1 MRSTIM
7 IVTLISLVP
16 AVLGGQT
23 LPGLPQFEVASI
35 KPADPAILQ
44 KSVNLRGGELKATSY
59 SLKNLIQLGWDV
71 RSFQVLG
78 GPDWVDSDKYN
89 VDAKPPAPL
98 EIFRGEGQRQ
108 FRLMVQALLADRF
121 KLTLHPETKEM
132 RVYFLVVG
140 RNGFFGRPGSGLKR
154 TADAVGPGT
163 SMRDGKGRLTATQ
176 IDMRML
182 AHDLGGELGVAVID
196 KTNLDGAFDITL
208 EWNPDEDASAPA
220 SGSSPS
226 IFTAIQEQLGLK
238 LDVGKGPVEILRV
251 DRAERPSEN

>member
-1 MRSTIM
+1 MCRTIT
-7 IVTLISLVP
+7 IAALISLVS

-23 LPGLPQFEVASI
+23 LPALPQFEVASI
-35 KPADPAILQ
+35 KPIDPANPQ

-78 GPDWVDSDKYN
+78 GPAWLDSDKYD
-89 VDAKPPAPL
+89 VDAKPAVPL
-98 EIFRGEGQRQ
+98 EIFASEGMRQ
-108 FRLMVQALLADRF
+108 FRLMVQSLLAGRF
-121 KLTLHPETKEM
+121 RLKLHPETQEM

-140 RNGFFGRPGSGLKR
+140 RNGPSPKR
-154 TADAVGPGT
+154 TAEAVGPGT

-176 IDMRML
+176 IDMGML

-208 EWNPDEDASAPA
+208 EWNPDEDAS
-220 SGSSPS
+220 GSSPS

-238 LDVGKGPVEILRV
+238 LDVGRGPVEILRV
-251 DRAERPSEN
+251 DHAERPSEN

>member
-1 MRSTIM
+1 
-7 IVTLISLVP
+7 VD
-16 AVLGGQT
+16 GQT
-23 LPGLPQFEVASI
+23 LHGLPQFEVASI
-35 KPADPAILQ
+35 KPADPANSQ

-78 GPDWVDSDKYN
+78 GPDWLDSDKYN

-98 EIFRGEGQRQ
+98 GIFAGEGERQ
-108 FRLMVQALLADRF
+108 FRLMVQSLVADRF
-121 KLTLHPETKEM
+121 KLKLHPETREM
-132 RVYFLVVG
+132 RVYFLAAG
-140 RNGFFGRPGSGLKR
+140 RNGPSLKR
-154 TADAVGPGT
+154 TAEAVGPGT
-163 SMRDGKGRLTATQ
+163 SMYDGKGRLTATQ

-238 LDVGKGPVEILRV
+238 LAVGKGPVEILRV
-251 DRAERPSEN
+251 DHAERPSEN